1 MITMLSRDESFALL
15 RGRRLGRL
23 GCIADGEPYVVP
35 VNYVFDGETGSAV
48 SHSLPGRKIEA
59 MRENQRVCLQVD
71 DIRDQLNW
79 GSVIAYGTYE
89 EITRPPE
96 RERALGLLLSL
107 FPELTPVESLV
118 AVDAGAPAPVVFRLK
133 IDRVTGVREG

>member
-1 MITMLSRDESFALL
+1 MITRLSRDESFALL

-35 VNYVFDGETGSAV
+35 VNYVFDGETASAV

-59 MRENQRVCLQVD
+59 MRANPRVCLQVD

-89 EITRPPE
+89 EITRAPE
-96 RERALGLLLSL
+96 RSRALGLLLSL
-107 FPELTPVESLV
+107 FPQLTPVESLV